1 MNNNRNV
8 IRSVASVLTG
18 VLLLSGAPYTL
29 MQPAN
34 VAYAAASNDAR
45 PEQAIVN
52 NHIRVALF
60 ANLSKGSPGQ
70 TELLSLAST
79 ASLQLEARLGSSSK
93 GSVEVGGEQARFSA
107 DDYKVKLLETD
118 DLSAAQSALKKAQAS
133 GSAYIIQ
140 IPRRGTT
147 FFAVYAGSY
156 ASNKSASQ
164 AADRLRGA
172 SGMSSILQGY
182 EPSVVGPQYVQAG
195 TFSSRDEAKSVQQA
209 LLDADLDAYVVTL
222 ATDSGAR
229 TAVWAGQVA
238 SDTQLTGIK
247 KVVASKG
254 YTAGAVQ
261 AQGAVIHT
269 VEVAGNNTTPHYRV
283 FGNAKWVVKPS
294 TQTTIKVNERSGRA
308 YRGVMEVSIYKDKLA
323 LVNEVPLEE
332 YLLSVVGGE
341 VYSSWPMD
349 ALKAQAVAARTFALY
364 QGNKFEIANVVDTT
378 LSQAYFG
385 VEKEHPDIK
394 KAVEATAGEVLMQ
407 NGKLIEAIFNS
418 SAGGKTADPMEVWG
432 GSYDYFQVVD
442 SPDDVA
448 QEGAKSWYRVTLPDG
463 KTGYV
468 REDVVKLSGQTAT
481 VLENGT
487 NVRPTPAIQTG
498 VQPVGKVDKGTK
510 LTVLE
515 TVFENNEM
523 NWVRGPYTAEQ
534 ITSWLKERT
543 DTALSGTIKTLAVTK
558 RGPSGRAIKIEADG
572 KPVEVSYPDNFRY
585 AFGGLPSTLFDIVPN
600 GTGIVSDVLSSG
612 SGTGSGSSSIS
623 IIGADGKLQSVKD
636 SSKLRVVSGSS
647 KTGEK
652 LPTSIAAVNGKGTT
666 GKVGSDKVE
675 QKPVVEANSFLFV
688 GKGNGH
694 GIGMSQWGAKGLAD
708 QGYDYKAILQYYYKN
723 VELVKR

>member
-18 VLLLSGAPYTL
+18 ALLLCGAPYAL

-45 PEQAIVN
+45 PEQAALH

-70 TELLSLAST
+70 TSLLSLAST
-79 ASLQLEARLGSSSK
+79 ASLQLEARIGASSK
-93 GSVEVGGEQARFSA
+93 GSVDVDGGQARFSA

-118 DLSAAQSALKKAQAS
+118 DLTEAQSVMKKAQSS
-133 GSAYIIQ
+133 GPAYITQ

-156 ASNKSASQ
+156 TTSKSASQ
-164 AADRLRGA
+164 AMDKMRG
-172 SGMSSILQGY
+172 MTVNGY
-182 EPSVVGPQYVQAG
+182 EPSVVGPHYVQAG
-195 TFSSRDEAKSVQQA
+195 TYGSQDEAKNVQQS

-222 ATDSGAR
+222 AMDSGVR
-229 TAVWAGQVA
+229 TAVWAGQAA
-238 SDTQLTGIK
+238 SDAQLSGIQT
-247 KVVASKG
+247 VVASKG
-254 YTAGAVQ
+254 YAAGAVQ
-261 AQGAVIHT
+261 AQGAAVHSMEST
-269 VEVAGNNTTPHYRV
+269 GNALTPHYRV
-283 FGNAKWVVKPS
+283 YGSAKWIVKPK
-294 TQTTIKVNERSGRA
+294 TTTTIKVSERSGRA
-308 YRGVMEVSIYKDKLA
+308 YRGVMEVSLYKDKLA

-332 YLLSVVGGE
+332 YLISVVGGE

-394 KAVEATAGEVLMQ
+394 RAVEETAGEVLMQ

-418 SAGGKTADPMEVWG
+418 NAGGKTADPMEVWG

-448 QEGAKSWYRVTLPDG
+448 EAGSKSWYRVSLPDG

-468 REDVVKLSGQTAT
+468 REDVVSLSGQTAT

-487 NVRPTPAIQTG
+487 NVRPTPAVQTG

-515 TVFENNEM
+515 TIKENNEM

-543 DTALSGTIKTLAVTK
+543 DTTLSGTIKTLAVTE
-558 RGPSGRAIKIEADG
+558 RGPSGRAVKIEANG
-572 KPVEVSYPDNFRY
+572 KPIEVSYPDNFRY
-585 AFGGLPSTLFDIVPN
+585 AFGGLPSTLFDIVPS
-600 GTGIVSDVLSSG
+600 GSGVVSDVLSNG
-612 SGTGSGSSSIS
+612 SGTGTSSIS
-623 IIGADGKLQSVKD
+623 IVGAEGKLQSFKD
-636 SSKLRVVSGSS
+636 TSQLRVVSGSS
-647 KTGEK
+647 KTSGK
-652 LPTSIAAVNGKGTT
+652 LPSSMVAVNGKGTT
-666 GKVGSDKVE
+666 SKVSPTKEE
-675 QKPVVEANSFLFV
+675 QKPVVEATSFLFV

>member
-18 VLLLSGAPYTL
+18 ALLLCGAPYAL

-45 PEQAIVN
+45 PEQAALQ

-70 TELLSLAST
+70 TSLLSLAST
-79 ASLQLEARLGSSSK
+79 ASLQLEARIGASSK
-93 GSVEVGGEQARFSA
+93 GSVDVDGGQARFSA

-118 DLSAAQSALKKAQAS
+118 DLTEAQSVMKKAQSS
-133 GSAYIIQ
+133 GPAYITQ

-156 ASNKSASQ
+156 TTSKSASQ
-164 AADRLRGA
+164 AMDKMRG
-172 SGMSSILQGY
+172 MTVNGY
-182 EPSVVGPQYVQAG
+182 EPSVVGPHYVQAG
-195 TFSSRDEAKSVQQA
+195 TYGSQDEAKNVQQS

-222 ATDSGAR
+222 ATDSGVR
-229 TAVWAGQVA
+229 TAVWAGQAA
-238 SDTQLTGIK
+238 SDAQLSGIQT
-247 KVVASKG
+247 VVASKG
-254 YTAGAVQ
+254 YAAGAAQ
-261 AQGAVIHT
+261 AQGAAVHSMEST
-269 VEVAGNNTTPHYRV
+269 GNALTPHYRV
-283 FGNAKWVVKPS
+283 YGSAKWIVKPK
-294 TQTTIKVNERSGRA
+294 TTTTIKVSERSGRA
-308 YRGVMEVSIYKDKLA
+308 YRGVMEVSLYKDKLA
-323 LVNEVPLEE
+323 LVNQVPLEE
-332 YLLSVVGGE
+332 YLISVVGGE

-394 KAVEATAGEVLMQ
+394 RAVEETAGEVLMQ

-418 SAGGKTADPMEVWG
+418 NAGGKTADPMEVWG

-448 QEGAKSWYRVTLPDG
+448 AAGSKSWYRVSLPDG

-468 REDVVKLSGQTAT
+468 REDVVSLSGQTAT

-487 NVRPTPAIQTG
+487 NVRPTPAIQTD

-515 TVFENNEM
+515 TIKENNEM

-534 ITSWLKERT
+534 ITSWLKDRT
-543 DTALSGTIKTLAVTK
+543 ETTLSGTIKTLAVTE
-558 RGPSGRAIKIEADG
+558 RGPSGRAVKIEANG
-572 KPVEVSYPDNFRY
+572 KPVAVSYPDNFRY
-585 AFGGLPSTLFDIVPN
+585 AFGGLPSTLFDIVP
-600 GTGIVSDVLSSG
+600 GGSGVVSDVLSNG
-612 SGTGSGSSSIS
+612 SVTGTSSIS
-623 IIGADGKLQSVKD
+623 IVGAEGKLQSVKD
-636 SSKLRVVSGSS
+636 TSQLRVVSGSS
-647 KTGEK
+647 KTSGK
-652 LPTSIAAVNGKGTT
+652 LPSSMVAVNGKGTT
-666 GKVGSDKVE
+666 SKVSPTKEE
-675 QKPVVEANSFLFV
+675 QKPVVEATSFLFV

-694 GIGMSQWGAKGLAD
+694 GVGMSQWGAKGLAD